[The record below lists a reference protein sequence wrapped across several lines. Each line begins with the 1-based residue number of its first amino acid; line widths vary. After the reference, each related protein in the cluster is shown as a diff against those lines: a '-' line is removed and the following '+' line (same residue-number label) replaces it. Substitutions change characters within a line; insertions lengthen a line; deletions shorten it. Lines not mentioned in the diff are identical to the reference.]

1 MCCMQLQ
8 SKSVADLIR
17 APTQKS
23 SEALFMRNYDTAS
36 TADLRVEF
44 KTPEGSTVF
53 EETYRVGSQATEIVD
68 LPVSPGSY
76 EVTVRLNSTTSDSD
90 TCRIG
95 DDPTELAYVETGN
108 GVVSVVSGI

>member
-1 MCCMQLQ
+1 MQLQ
-8 SKSVADLIR
+8 SKSASDPIR
-17 APTQKS
+17 VPTQKS
-23 SEALFMRNYDTAS
+23 SEALFMRNYDAAS
-36 TADLRVEF
+36 TAELSVELE
-44 KTPEGSTVF
+44 TPEGSTVF
-53 EETYRVGSQATEIVD
+53 EETYRVDSQATEIVD

-90 TCRIG
+90 TCCIG